1 MEWIILLVYS
11 LICYGIANTVI
22 FAHGPFHCFDKM
34 HEIAEKIHPQLEE
47 MLSCFICSGW
57 WLGFL
62 MSVVNLLLFPTVTF
76 TPMSIIGLPISYWYI
91 TVFLDGAFVSGS
103 NWLINT
109 IQNYLETNSVENE
122 QGNNDGDSNLQE

>member
-1 MEWIILLVYS
+1 MSWIS
-11 LICYGIANTVI
+11 LFIYMIVCYGIANTII

-34 HEIAEKIHPQLEE
+34 HEIALKIHPQLEE

-62 MSVVNLLLFPTVTF
+62 MSALNLLFLPTLAL
-76 TPMSIIGLPISYWYI
+76 TPMMMLALPIKYWYV

-103 NWLINT
+103 NWLIN
-109 IQNYLETNSVENE
+109 IIEDYLESNTP
-122 QGNNDGDSNLQE
+122 NNG

>member
-1 MEWIILLVYS
+1 MQYLILFIYS
-11 LICYGIANTVI
+11 IVCYGIANTII

-34 HEIAEKIHPQLEE
+34 HEIANKIHPQLEE

-57 WLGFL
+57 WLGFFL
-62 MSVVNLLLFPTVTF
+62 SAINILFFPTIAF
-76 TPMSIIGLPISYWYI
+76 TPMMMVGIPYWYV

-109 IQNYLETNSVENE
+109 VQNYLEVNSRE
-122 QGNNDGDSNLQE
+122 

>member
-1 MEWIILLVYS
+1 MEWLIIFIYV
-11 LICYGIANTVI
+11 IVCYGIANTII

-34 HEIAEKIHPQLEE
+34 HKIAYKIHPQLEE

-62 MSVVNLLLFPTVTF
+62 MSAINVLLFPTAFF
-76 TPMSIIGLPISYWYI
+76 TPMAMVGLPMEYWYI
-91 TVFLDGAFVSGS
+91 TIFLDGAFVSGS

-109 IQNYLETNSVENE
+109 FQNYLETNSKDYG
-122 QGNNDGDSNLQE
+122 QGTE